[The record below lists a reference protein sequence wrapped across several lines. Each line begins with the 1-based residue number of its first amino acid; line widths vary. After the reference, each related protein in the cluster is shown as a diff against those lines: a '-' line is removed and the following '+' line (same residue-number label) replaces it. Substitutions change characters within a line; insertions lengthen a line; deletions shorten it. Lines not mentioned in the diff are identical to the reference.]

1 MLGGLFGTT
10 ETAELRSRLTR
21 LELKLDA
28 ILEHLEVDWRSQ
40 LSEVDRQILELLRQG
55 EKLQAVKL
63 YFGSDEAREGAAAGL
78 RPMPLP
84 DGSLV
89 SRISRRVWPTEIDTN
104 LHMNQ
109 AVYAEVLELGRI
121 DFVPEY
127 LGTLLRYT
135 GAPDTE
141 SETESAREELLDR
154 LAPRGL
160 TALGASPAEDKNVI
174 VVTVETA
181 ERLQLRTISDL
192 GDEAGALRFGG
203 PPECVE
209 RPLCLAG
216 LESVY
221 GLRFGEFVA
230 QPSLDFTS
238 ESLRRGEI
246 DVGLL
251 FSTAIQLDDS
261 NLVEL
266 DDDRALQPAENIV
279 PIVRTD
285 ALARW
290 HADVP
295 TAVNRMSSVL
305 TTNDLRALNRE
316 VAEGMAVTDVAR
328 GWLSAQGLLAPG

>member
-1 MLGGLFGTT
+1 VPRRLALGLAFTT
-10 ETAELRSRLTR
+10 AILAGCGGAGEPVADPGPTGAIRVASFDFDESALLAELYAQVIEASGT
-21 LELKLDA
+21 
-28 ILEHLEVDWRSQ
+28 S
-40 LSEVDRQILELLRQG
+40 VDRMG
-55 EKLQAVKL
+55 PV
-63 YFGSDEAREGAAAGL
+63 GPREVVAPA
-78 RPMPLP
+78 
-84 DGSLV
+84 
-89 SRISRRVWPTEIDTN
+89 
-104 LHMNQ
+104 
-109 AVYAEVLELGRI
+109 LELGRI

>member
-1 MLGGLFGTT
+1 MPRRLALGLAFTT
-10 ETAELRSRLTR
+10 AILAGCGGAGEPVADPGPTGAIRVASFDFDESALLAELYAQVIEASGT
-21 LELKLDA
+21 
-28 ILEHLEVDWRSQ
+28 S
-40 LSEVDRQILELLRQG
+40 VDRMG
-55 EKLQAVKL
+55 PV
-63 YFGSDEAREGAAAGL
+63 GPREVVAPA
-78 RPMPLP
+78 
-84 DGSLV
+84 
-89 SRISRRVWPTEIDTN
+89 
-104 LHMNQ
+104 
-109 AVYAEVLELGRI
+109 LELGRI